1 MKNYYFLFL
10 AGLLFSEAVL
20 PGCKKN
26 EIIEVEYIVP
36 VWKGTLETAP
46 SDPEPGWAYYDPKI
60 GCSFIFDGKSWQV
73 MSQDGKD
80 GLNGKDGK
88 DGIDGKNGKD
98 GKDGIDGKDGKD
110 AEVLMPKTEQSA
122 VVPEGYVDFG
132 GAVYWSQESM
142 SEKYSW
148 RQADEMLKNSTD
160 KLPSMEDFEELCK
173 KCTWQ
178 WQENFNGRK
187 GYLVYKPDNKD
198 NYIFLAAPKG
208 TGGAY
213 YANYWSSTPGDGFFN
228 SLYFDSKYIDP
239 VKIYGEMQNFS
250 VITVRKKN

>member
-1 MKNYYFLFL
+1 MARIKD
-10 AGLLFSEAVL
+10 GL
-20 PGCKKN
+20 
-26 EIIEVEYIVP
+26 
-36 VWKGTLETAP
+36 
-46 SDPEPGWAYYDPKI
+46 
-60 GCSFIFDGKSWQV
+60 DGKDGIDGKDGKNGLDGKDGK
-73 MSQDGKD
+73 DGKD